1 MFTIDLLVKFP
12 AFVCQRKTSVLIR
25 DVFHFF
31 KYLKIPVKSP
41 RRFISDLCLFNEIN
55 EKVTPDRLKKTYE
68 LFTKK
73 YKFKVG
79 DIVKWKP
86 GFNHRKLPRENEPA
100 IVIEVLDNPIIDPT
114 DDVGSPYYNEQYDI
128 KLGIIHPDGRFL
140 TFYYDSA
147 RFEPYREE

>member
-1 MFTIDLLVKFP
+1 MDKKVSDALSKFDQLDDNKKKILLK
-12 AFVCQRKTSVLIR
+12 KVLER
-25 DVFHFF
+25 
-31 KYLKIPVKSP
+31 L
-41 RRFISDLCLFNEIN
+41 LEENFNEIN